1 MRAVTFL
8 SSDTESRFRWAVCQ
22 ADVLQ
27 RLKYDRDIIR
37 TELRNLPK
45 TLFDV
50 YDRILSM
57 IPEEEHLFVEHV
69 LQWITFQH
77 HAVDSTDRQPV
88 SDSVLVKVVEKSL
101 SKLHDI
107 HNNRFYDEDLLW
119 ELCGCFVS
127 PSTVVKG
134 FKGVSFAH
142 YTVREY
148 LDSKHFERHT
158 VPSSNFVGQDIRSA
172 FIDIVLTEALQRVPS
187 ELETLLSDP
196 DPGSF
201 DAIMSNQNG
210 WSIFF
215 ALRLLVYKDDTLFAQ
230 KELSNL
236 AINLINPSLP
246 HFRGFI
252 KVAKYFGM
260 ALNFHLSKDHMW
272 AMLRIK
278 WDTEFYN
285 ADVEILLY
293 LLLTE
298 MSSGRHFHIAQTYLK
313 ASDRKKLY
321 QNQLKFWLDPTDQ
334 YYDPTHQHYVL
345 DGTILEILAQLS
357 TEFQHEFNF
366 LLDHGDGLF
375 DPSVILLYFVAA
387 PIQRPFFRR
396 REDISEW
403 QELTKKLLSLGAD
416 PNMSAFRA
424 TPLQIALYSADVVV
438 VRYLLEAGAD
448 AYATGNQNGLWW
460 REGTV
465 MERFNQYHDVS
476 ALSIVMENEAD
487 TFTYPTDP
495 SNAQQKLQKLLLQY
509 GVVKLVE
516 VENSDGSTDTCLTM
530 SSSTKG

>member
-1 MRAVTFL
+1 MTIL
-8 SSDTESRFRWAVCQ
+8 YSDTQSRFRWAVCQ

-69 LQWITFQH
+69 LQWITFHH
-77 HAVDSTDRQPV
+77 HAVDSIDRQPV

-101 SKLHDI
+101 SKLHGI
-107 HNNRFYDEDLLW
+107 YNNRFYDEDILW
-119 ELCGCFVS
+119 ELCGCFIS

-142 YTVREY
+142 YTVLEY

-158 VPSSNFVGQDIRSA
+158 VPSSTAAGQDIRSA
-172 FIDIVLTEALQRVPS
+172 FIDIVLTEALQRLPS

-196 DPGSF
+196 DSYVF
-201 DAIMSNQNG
+201 DAMISNQNG

-215 ALRLLVYKDDTLFAQ
+215 ALRLLVYKNDTLFAQ

-236 AINLINPSLP
+236 VINLINPSLP
-246 HFRGFI
+246 HFPGFI
-252 KVAKYFGM
+252 KVAKEF
-260 ALNFHLSKDHMW
+260 ARAVTFHQPRDHMW
-272 AMLRIK
+272 AMLRII
-278 WDTEFYN
+278 WDTQFYN
-285 ADVEILLY
+285 ADAEILLH

-298 MSSGRHFHIAQTYLK
+298 MSRGRHFHIAQTYLE

-321 QNQLKFWLDPTDQ
+321 QNRLKFWLDPMDE
-334 YYDPTHQHYVL
+334 HYVL
-345 DGTILEILAQLS
+345 DGTILEILAQIS
-357 TEFQHEFNF
+357 TEFQHEFNL
-366 LLDHGDGLF
+366 LLDHGAGLF
-375 DPSVILLYFVAA
+375 DPSVLLLYFVAA
-387 PIQRPFFRR
+387 PIQRLYYRR
-396 REDISEW
+396 REDIAEW

-448 AYATGNQNGLWW
+448 AHASGNQNGLWW

-476 ALSIVMENEAD
+476 ALSIVMENEAEK
-487 TFTYPTDP
+487 FTYPTDP

-509 GVVKLVE
+509 GVVELVE
-516 VENSDGSTDTCLTM
+516 VENSDGSTNACMTM
-530 SSSTKG
+530 SSSTEG